1 MWLLPTQF
9 EGEAK
14 PRPGDSDVLC
24 EDPMNSTSDFERL
37 LADGVAASSAD
48 DREAAL
54 ALFARA
60 GEADPASPLPHFLIA
75 SEQASAGDF
84 AAAELAFASA
94 LLLAPDF
101 ALARYQLGLLQFS
114 SQRAPVALLTWQ
126 PLFALPEHEALLH
139 FVRGFAALAQDAFG
153 ESLAHFRRGLD
164 CTPAN
169 PALCSDILQ
178 VVQAVE
184 RLEQRERST
193 APDAGAHVLL
203 SAYSRGVH

>member
-1 MWLLPTQF
+1 MDTP
-9 EGEAK
+9 
-14 PRPGDSDVLC
+14 
-24 EDPMNSTSDFERL
+24 SDFDRL
-37 LADGVAASSAD
+37 LADGVAASRAD
-48 DREAAL
+48 DRQAAL
-54 ALFARA
+54 GLFARA
-60 GEADPASPLPHFLIA
+60 GEADPASPLPHFLIG

-84 AAAELAFASA
+84 AQAELAFASA

-126 PLFALPEHEALLH
+126 PLFALPEHDALLH
-139 FVRGFAALAQDAFG
+139 FVRGFAALAQDAFTEAVG
-153 ESLAHFRRGLD
+153 HFRRGLA

-178 VVQAVE
+178 VVEAVE
-184 RLEQRERST
+184 RLGT
-193 APDAGAHVLL
+193 AAEPAGEEPAGAHVLL